1 MTQEQ
6 QREAE
11 IRKLVAHFQRASR
24 AAKIKFRDEIKR
36 CSERNRSRI
45 REEGIE
51 R

>member
-11 IRKLVAHFQRASR
+11 TRKLVAHFQRASR
-24 AAKIKFRDEIKR
+24 AAKTKFGDDIKR
-36 CSERNRSRI
+36 CKERNRSRI
-45 REEGIE
+45 HEEGME